1 MQGDLRLVDCEDG
14 DVAEVTV
21 TGPLLKRYKET
32 LASFVALARDFCSR
46 RGITYFLARSETP
59 VEDLLTG
66 YLATRG
72 LVR

>member
-21 TGPLLKRYKET
+21 SGPLLSATSRRWPRSSSRPGEFCTRRGMVY
-32 LASFVALARDFCSR
+32 LLARN
-46 RGITYFLARSETP
+46 EVP
-59 VEDLLTG
+59 VEQLITG